1 MVVIEQAEEFLLHK
15 DFNTSLAAGLELK
28 PVEFN
33 TSVTPMSFRSKPV
46 NQKETNVNS
55 SNSAFFVHCENRE

>member
-15 DFNTSLAAGLELK
+15 DFNTSLAAGLDPK

-33 TSVTPMSFRSKPV
+33 TPVTPMSFRSKPV
-46 NQKETNVNS
+46 NQKETNINNG
-55 SNSAFFVHCENRE
+55 NSAFFVHCENRE